1 MRRAAFVVAVS
12 LLAACSASDDGSSA
26 ATTAAPPVSTAP
38 AVTPEGF
45 DTISVTIRNASDATR
60 EFCLWLAATP
70 EARQQGLMQVTD
82 LADKAGMLFA
92 FDVDTQ
98 EQFWMFQTVM
108 PLSIAFFDS
117 RGEFVSSTDMAPC
130 TGASDT
136 CPVYSAAGQ
145 YRDAIEVPQGT
156 LGDLGIGPGSALAGR
171 GSCPA

>member
-1 MRRAAFVVAVS
+1 MRRGLLLVAIL
-12 LLAACSASDDGSSA
+12 LLAACSGSDDA
-26 ATTAAPPVSTAP
+26 AAPATTAAPAVTAA

-45 DTISVTIRNASDATR
+45 ETISVTIRDASDATR
-60 EFCLWLAATP
+60 ELCLWLAATP

-82 LADKAGMLFA
+82 LAGKDGMLFA
-92 FDVDTQ
+92 FDLDTQ

-117 RGEFVSSTDMAPC
+117 RGAFVSSTDMAPC
-130 TGASDT
+130 TGTT
-136 CPVYSAAGQ
+136 CPTYSAAAQ

-156 LGDLGIGPGSALAGR
+156 LRDLGIGPGSALVGR